1 MKRYYVKS
9 LFFGWREV
17 SKAQFDRFIEY
28 LRKNAIGIPSAK
40 KEAYI
45 QTRAK
50 IIEN

>member
-17 SKAQFDRFIEY
+17 SKERFERFIEH
-28 LRKNAIGIPSAK
+28 LRKNATGVPAVK

-50 IIEN
+50 IIED